1 MSIQTD
7 NVSSSTTVSRLISPE
22 CIQHFAVQPRVSVL
36 EWAHTN
42 SNSVILYPQT
52 YFSTSD
58 SFTLTPQSYI
68 VATICDVPANRHTV
82 GNCSLLR
89 GAFDPVQYAV
99 CLVVTNIS
107 HAIQIDVVSGLNP
120 VQGHRSFL
128 TMIDMYT
135 GYVIA
140 VPLKHETT
148 AEISKIIEN
157 SIIKTFPFR
166 IGNRKY

>member
-7 NVSSSTTVSRLISPE
+7 NVSSSTTVSRIISPE

-107 HAIQIDVVSGLNP
+107 HAIQIDVPRHCDLFRVVDNP
-120 VQGHRSFL
+120 FVQVEVCYLDINDLSPHTL
-128 TMIDMYT
+128 
-135 GYVIA
+135 
-140 VPLKHETT
+140 
-148 AEISKIIEN
+148 
-157 SIIKTFPFR
+157 
-166 IGNRKY
+166 

>member
-107 HAIQIDVVSGLNP
+107 HAIQIDVPRHCDLFRVVDLP
-120 VQGHRSFL
+120 FVQVEVCYLDINDLSPHTL
-128 TMIDMYT
+128 
-135 GYVIA
+135 
-140 VPLKHETT
+140 
-148 AEISKIIEN
+148 
-157 SIIKTFPFR
+157 
-166 IGNRKY
+166 